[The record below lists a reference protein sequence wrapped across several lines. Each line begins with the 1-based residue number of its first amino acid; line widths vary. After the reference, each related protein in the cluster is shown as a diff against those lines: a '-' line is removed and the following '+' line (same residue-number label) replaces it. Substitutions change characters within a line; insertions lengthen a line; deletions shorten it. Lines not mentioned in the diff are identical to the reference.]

1 MAVTFHDLLQNMR
14 EDADLEDEVRK
25 NKSLNVI
32 RKGLEIRD
40 PGCGDFW
47 EDFMAVCA
55 DASGVSELLDVPLV
69 KVSKW
74 ASTIKEKIKQVENDK
89 ETVADNSSK
98 VISTGNEPLAD
109 PNGEEAP
116 QNGTPDT
123 RPMP

>member
-1 MAVTFHDLLQNMR
+1 MEN
-14 EDADLEDEVRK
+14 DLEDDVQK

-47 EDFMAVCA
+47 EDFMSVCSDANAVA
-55 DASGVSELLDVPLV
+55 DLLDIPAT

-74 ASTIKEKIKQVENDK
+74 ASIIREKLKQVEDTDSQDTK
-89 ETVADNSSK
+89 PRSK
-98 VISTGNEPLAD
+98 VISTGEPIAD
-109 PNGEEAP
+109 PNGVETSFDGPA
-116 QNGTPDT
+116 DT